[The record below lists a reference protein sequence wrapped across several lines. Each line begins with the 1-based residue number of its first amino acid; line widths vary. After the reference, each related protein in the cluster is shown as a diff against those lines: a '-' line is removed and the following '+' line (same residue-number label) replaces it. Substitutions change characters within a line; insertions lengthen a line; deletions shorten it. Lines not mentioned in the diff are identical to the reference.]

1 MDESRAETGRAAMED
16 QPRAGHLSRWANHG
30 RSRRG
35 SLLGRAFRVVAGIAL
50 AGSGFAGGGVDR
62 PAARSS
68 ELAPSVLASARSPQQ
83 VQTVTPSSYSPGH
96 LSLQLVRAAGG
107 FNRPLFVTNA
117 GDGSSRLFVVEQGGR
132 IKIVKSG
139 VVLASPFLDI
149 HTLVSCCGEQGLL
162 GLAFHP
168 AYRTNGLFYVNY
180 TDLNGDTVVAEYHR
194 SATNINQ
201 ASTAARVLL
210 RVAQPYDNHNGGM
223 LAFSPGGNLYI
234 GLGDGGS
241 GGDPGN
247 RAQNL
252 GSLLGKILR
261 IDVNHRTGTLPY
273 AIPDTNPFVG
283 RAGDDRIWAYGLR
296 NPWRFSFDR
305 STGDLWIGDV
315 GQNRYEEID
324 RATRASGGGR
334 GLNYGW
340 RVMEGRACFS
350 PPTGCNTSGKVLP
363 VSAYSHTWGCSVTG
377 GYVYRGTAYP
387 AMTGAYFFADFCS
400 GRIWARPAGASTQSA
415 RTVLDTN
422 HSISSFGESEAGSL
436 YITDLA
442 SGELFRLAGYYR

>member
-1 MDESRAETGRAAMED
+1 M
-16 QPRAGHLSRWANHG
+16 
-30 RSRRG
+30 
-35 SLLGRAFRVVAGIAL
+35 LGRAGRIAAGFVLAASAL
-50 AGSGFAGGGVDR
+50 AGGAGDGPGSPEAAAR
-62 PAARSS
+62 ASAAAQAATAPAAQAATALAAARSS
-68 ELAPSVLASARSPQQ
+68 QQARVVAPYA
-83 VQTVTPSSYSPGH
+83 YSPGH
-96 LSLQLVRAAGG
+96 LSLRLVRAAGG
-107 FNRPLFVTNA
+107 FSRPLFVTHA
-117 GDGSSRLFVVEQGGR
+117 GDASSRLFVVEQGGR

-139 VVLASPFLDI
+139 VVLPTPFLDI
-149 HTLVSCCGEQGLL
+149 HTRVSCCGEQGLL

-168 AYRTNGLFYVNY
+168 NYETNGVFYVNY
-180 TDLNGDTVVAEYHR
+180 TDVNGDTVVADYRR
-194 SATNINQ
+194 STSNANV
-201 ASTAARVLL
+201 ASTFERVLL

-223 LAFSPGGNLYI
+223 LAFGPGGYLYI

-273 AIPDTNPFVG
+273 AIPATNPFVG
-283 RAGDDRIWAYGLR
+283 RTGDDRIWAYGFR

-324 RATRASGGGR
+324 RATRATGGGR
-334 GLNYGW
+334 GRNFGW
-340 RVMEGRACFS
+340 RVMEGRACYS

-363 VSAYSHTWGCSVTG
+363 LSVYSHTYGCSVTG
-377 GYVYRGTAYP
+377 GYVYRGSAYA
-387 AMTGAYFFADFCS
+387 AMAGAYLYADFCS
-400 GRIWARPAGASTQSA
+400 GRIWAVVAGGASTQTA
-415 RTVLDTN
+415 RLLLDTG
-422 HSISSFGESEAGSL
+422 HSISSFGESEPGYL

-442 SGELFRLAGYYR
+442 SGEIFRLAGYYR